1 MVTMDPV
8 GRVVKLFDGG
18 EHPAWSP
25 DGGRVVFQ
33 ETAGDLGAND
43 IFVIDADGTGV
54 RNLTNTEADIEVEPI
69 WSPDGSRIVFT
80 TGDLPHLEIM
90 NADGTGRRVL
100 LKSHSGAAS
109 WSPDGSRV
117 AFLAPTEFGLDFGL
131 FTMRPDGSGLTQL
144 TPGAMTA
151 DGPASWSPAGDRLA
165 FAGSV
170 NGFEDVFV
178 IGADGTG
185 LTNISNTPRVNEY
198 LGPQAWGR

>member
-8 GRVVKLFDGG
+8 GRVVKLLDGG

-33 ETAGDLGAND
+33 ETAGDLVAND

-54 RNLTNTEADIEVEPI
+54 QNLTNTEADIEVEPI

-100 LKSHSGAAS
+100 LESHSGGHRGPRTDPGSPSWRPRSSGSTSGSSRCARTAA
-109 WSPDGSRV
+109 
-117 AFLAPTEFGLDFGL
+117 A
-131 FTMRPDGSGLTQL
+131 
-144 TPGAMTA
+144 
-151 DGPASWSPAGDRLA
+151 
-165 FAGSV
+165 
-170 NGFEDVFV
+170 
-178 IGADGTG
+178 
-185 LTNISNTPRVNEY
+185 
-198 LGPQAWGR
+198 